1 LVKILLETSE
11 ELAAAMSSIKEINN
25 TQSSVNKGCLYKNM
39 YFGRSKLKSGYGAN
53 IERRVRCHKRQ
64 YMEEFAREKGGA
76 CWRVAEPLWKNFL
89 GHNIS
94 GREIGWCGWL
104 SEKSPKC
111 VAVTAVVVKGD
122 ENRQKKCQK

>member
-1 LVKILLETSE
+1 VPQTAIHGGVHLRE
-11 ELAAAMSSIKEINN
+11 
-25 TQSSVNKGCLYKNM
+25 
-39 YFGRSKLKSGYGAN
+39 GR
-53 IERRVRCHKRQ
+53 
-64 YMEEFAREKGGA
+64 
-76 CWRVAEPLWKNFL
+76 RVAEPLWKHFL

-122 ENRQKKCQK
+122 ENRPKKCQK